1 MRKASLIQN
10 WSLAVRDAI
19 PASAE
24 VQTMQN
30 TQPTTDQEWPPT
42 AELRPRIITPSQARS
57 INAFGI
63 PMHIMLRAE
72 ETGGAFAALV
82 AEFDPGQGPPPH
94 FHHDHEEYFFVLEG
108 EFELTVGTQT
118 ATAGPG
124 SMVFV
129 PRETVH
135 AFKYIGSTRGKIL
148 EWGTPGGQER
158 YFEAIDKLA

>member
-1 MRKASLIQN
+1 MPDTTAPTGKAALVPKI
-10 WSLAVRDAI
+10 V
-19 PASAE
+19 
-24 VQTMQN
+24 
-30 TQPTTDQEWPPT
+30 
-42 AELRPRIITPSQARS
+42 TPEQGTS

-63 PMHIMLRAE
+63 PMNIMLRAE
-72 ETGGAFAALV
+72 DTGGAFASLV

-108 EFELTVGTQT
+108 EFELTVGGKTV
-118 ATAGPG
+118 TAGPG

-135 AFKYIGSTRGKIL
+135 AFKYVGATKGKIL

-158 YFEAIDKLA
+158 YFEAIDKLAASGEMTHESVMKTSLAFETEFVD

>member
-1 MRKASLIQN
+1 M
-10 WSLAVRDAI
+10 
-19 PASAE
+19 PATNATSA
-24 VQTMQN
+24 
-30 TQPTTDQEWPPT
+30 PTT
-42 AELRPRIITPSQARS
+42 LKPRIIGPGQGKS

-72 ETGGAFAALV
+72 DTGGAFASLV

-108 EFELTVGTQT
+108 EFELTVGDRT
-118 ATAGPG
+118 AVAGPG

-135 AFKYIGSTRGKIL
+135 AFKYVGKTKGKIL

-158 YFEAIDKLA
+158 YFEAIDKLAGEGKLNPDNIVATSLEHATEFVG